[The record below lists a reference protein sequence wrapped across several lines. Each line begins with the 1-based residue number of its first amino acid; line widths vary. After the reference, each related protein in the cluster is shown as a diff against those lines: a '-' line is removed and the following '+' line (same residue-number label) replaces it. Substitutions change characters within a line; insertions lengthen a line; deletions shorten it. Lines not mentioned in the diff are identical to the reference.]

1 MSFAV
6 LPPEVTSAQ
15 MYSGAGSG
23 PMLAAAA
30 SWNGLGSE
38 LGAAAESFSSVTSDL
53 VSGSWRGAASAA
65 MATVATQYAQ
75 WLSTAAAQAVGAAA
89 HAKAIAGVFE
99 AAKAAVAHPMAV
111 AANRAQLVSLVR
123 SNLLGFNAPA
133 IAATEGTYEAMW
145 AQNVAALA
153 GYHGAASAVVAQLT
167 PWQQVMETNKADFT
181 NLQRFAKFQIADA
194 KASTNSDLGAA
205 GAAFNASR
213 FGVAAQDVGK
223 AGLIDTGTGLEV
235 AARVE
240 AFPLSVAG
248 QDLVILGGGGGAVI
262 GRGPAAVL
270 QQAVPISP
278 PPTSGGVFG
287 QIVATDRADW
297 TNFQNTTRI
306 QLSHAGALTDGDFTA
321 AGTAFGSGRFGLA
334 AQDVGKAGLIDTG
347 TGLEVAARAESLP
360 LSVAGEDLVILG
372 GGSGVVTAPP
382 PPPAM

>member
-1 MSFAV
+1 
-6 LPPEVTSAQ
+6 
-15 MYSGAGSG
+15 
-23 PMLAAAA
+23 MLAAAA

-53 VSGSWRGAASAA
+53 VSGAWRGAASAA

-75 WLSTAAAQAVGAAA
+75 WLSTAAAQAPVGAAA

-99 AAKAAVAHPMAV
+99 AAKAAVAHPTAM
-111 AANRAQLVSLVR
+111 AANCAAVGIAVR

-133 IAATEGTYEAMW
+133 IAATEGTYETIW

-205 GAAFNASR
+205 GAAFNAGG
-213 FGVAAQDVGK
+213 FGVAGQDVGK
-223 AGLIDTGTGLEV
+223 AALIDTGTGLEV

-248 QDLVILGGGGGAVI
+248 QDLVILGGGSGAVTAQPCLRRRCSR
-262 GRGPAAVL
+262 GRCIAPDYD
-270 QQAVPISP
+270 AVP
-278 PPTSGGVFG
+278 TK
-287 QIVATDRADW
+287 
-297 TNFQNTTRI
+297 
-306 QLSHAGALTDGDFTA
+306 
-321 AGTAFGSGRFGLA
+321 LA
-334 AQDVGKAGLIDTG
+334 AW
-347 TGLEVAARAESLP
+347 RN
-360 LSVAGEDLVILG
+360 LVILKRLG
-372 GGSGVVTAPP
+372 RGRC
-382 PPPAM
+382 